1 LAAFFGSSVTFFGG
15 RADEQVSASA
25 RTEHYTWTWSSE
37 VKAVFTVL
45 RGVVVVTG
53 AVVLAACQTT
63 QEKQP
68 TIAHTHI
75 GHSLTAWVTTP
86 NEQGLYVV
94 AEKEARALNKVVN
107 SVNET
112 SSLAQMK
119 AASSD
124 ALYIIEPTKGVD
136 GPGEGYGLLRAF
148 DGAVL
153 HLKFAAQSADASE
166 NFRKS
171 VPKVEETAIA
181 INNRIELVLTLAQE
195 VLKANSALNARPLM
209 KEIQTESRAIIFG
222 AELDG
227 KPPIGSSPEEP
238 GLNQLRNDIAAMTA
252 RENPQYIPVAE
263 KWLFGLIRLP
273 SGEWKFDFSTD
284 KAADGGGY

>member
-1 LAAFFGSSVTFFGG
+1 MKT
-15 RADEQVSASA
+15 
-25 RTEHYTWTWSSE
+25 
-37 VKAVFTVL
+37 VFTVL
-45 RGVVVVTG
+45 RRAFVVTG
-53 AVVLAACQTT
+53 AVALAACQTT

-86 NEQGLYVV
+86 NDQGLYVV
-94 AEKEARALNKVVN
+94 AEKEARALNQVVN
-107 SVNET
+107 SVSET

-119 AASSD
+119 AAASD
-124 ALYIIEPTKGVD
+124 ALYIIEPTKGVE

-148 DGAVL
+148 DEAVS
-153 HLKFAAQSADASE
+153 HLEFAAQSADASA
-166 NFRKS
+166 NFRNS
-171 VPKVEETAIA
+171 LPKVKEKAKA
-181 INNRIELVLTLAQE
+181 INERIELVRLLAE
-195 VLKANSALNARPLM
+195 DVLKASSALNASPLM
-209 KEIQTESRAIIFG
+209 KEIQTVSREIIFG

-227 KPPIGSSPEEP
+227 KPPIGSSPEES
-238 GLNQLRNDIAAMTA
+238 GLNQLRDEIAAMTA